1 MNVTLLYFEGCPN
14 WTVAD
19 ARLAA
24 LSDEI
29 ELTVERRLV
38 ETPEEAEAAG
48 FRGSPTILV
57 EGRDPFATGDETAGL
72 ACRIYQTPEGPQ
84 GAPTLEQLRGALV

>member
-1 MNVTLLYFEGCPN
+1 MNVTLLYFQGCPN

-24 LSDEI
+24 LSDELD
-29 ELTVERRLV
+29 LTVERRLV
-38 ETPEEAEAAG
+38 QTPEEAEAAG

-57 EGRDPFATGDETAGL
+57 DGRDPFATGDEPPGL
-72 ACRIYQTPEGPQ
+72 ACRIYQTPQGPQ
-84 GAPTLEQLRGALV
+84 GAPTVEQLRAALV